1 MPPING
7 YDPSLQMF
15 LEAPQEPDL
24 AHLRFLRWLA
34 ERGLLEHIV
43 SGPPSGPLAEQ
54 AAAPTR

>member
-1 MPPING
+1 MTPING

-15 LEAPQEPDL
+15 LKASQAPDL

-34 ERGLLEHIV
+34 ERVLLEHPMA
-43 SGPPSGPLAEQ
+43 GPPSGPLAEQ